1 VKRSSQVGGV
11 TQLFHQ
17 PRCPPAQDRLDGYG
31 GVVEF
36 AHRSQQRQRGAS
48 RQLDLH
54 PVLVAAELGEAGPG
68 LVADHEGAE

>member
-1 VKRSSQVGGV
+1 VA
-11 TQLFHQ
+11 QLFHQ
-17 PRCPPAQDRLDGYG
+17 PRSPPAQDLLDGYG

-36 AHRSQQRQRGAS
+36 AHRSKERQRGAS

-54 PVLVAAELGEAGPG
+54 PVLMAAELSEAGPG